1 MKLPVD
7 KKRTIITFIIVDI
20 IFALLLFVSALDMF
34 LDSVWGFGQFGVI
47 ALFVVISVLM
57 LVLSL
62 TRNFYVIEPKFLVVV
77 KGRKELYY
85 YYNDII
91 FIDHERT
98 KRKKILTFVTSKGH
112 VRYLPFDRDGKIYEA
127 CLDKCNNLVDEEEL
141 LRRFPKISI

>member
-1 MKLPVD
+1 MKLSVD

-20 IFALLLFVSALDMF
+20 IFALLLFVSALDLF
-34 LDSVWGFGQFGVI
+34 LDPNWSLGQFGI
-47 ALFVVISVLM
+47 IGLFVVVSVLM

-98 KRKKILTFVTSKGH
+98 KRKKVLTFVTNQGH
-112 VRYLPFDRDGKIYEA
+112 VRYLPFDHDGKIYEA
-127 CLDKCNNLVDEEEL
+127 CLEKCHNLVDEQEL
-141 LRRFPKISI
+141 LRRFPTIKI